1 MTNEVLQIS
10 DLKVSFPSIRKTV
23 KAVRNVSLKLKE
35 GEIVALVGE
44 SGSGKTMTAMAALGL
59 LPDSAR
65 LAGNCSWLGNAMPI
79 AELANSGSIAGK
91 YAAIIFQNP
100 LTALNPFFTVGQ
112 QLKDVALASGKV
124 SAEGMQQALLD
135 SLSRVQL
142 PNPAEALKKYPHQ
155 LSGGQIQRV
164 VIAMALI
171 CQPKVL
177 IADEPTTALDVI
189 VQAQILL
196 LLKQLAQ
203 ETGLAVLL
211 ITHDLGVVSS
221 ICDRVEV
228 MYAGEI
234 VESGSVAQVLQTP
247 AHPYT
252 RKLLATVPDISGGYD
267 SLEYIHGQ
275 VPDLSQPI
283 VGCAF
288 KERCEHRHHSCD
300 QTPPI
305 RHTLDEQRYRCH
317 LNRSE
322 EEVAIQ

>member
-1 MTNEVLQIS
+1 MTDEILQITG
-10 DLKVSFPSIRKTV
+10 LEVSFPSIRKTV
-23 KAVRNVSLKLKE
+23 KAVRNVSLTLAA
-35 GEIVALVGE
+35 GEIVAFVGE

-59 LPDSAR
+59 LPESAR
-65 LAGNCSWLGNAMPI
+65 LAGECRWLGHSMPV
-79 AELANSGSIAGK
+79 AELAKRGSVAGR

-112 QLKDVALASGKV
+112 QLRDVALASGKV
-124 SAEGMQQALLD
+124 AHSEMNETLVA

-142 PNPAEALKKYPHQ
+142 PNPAEVLKKYPHQ

-171 CQPKVL
+171 CQPRVL

-196 LLKQLAQ
+196 LLKELA
-203 ETGLAVLL
+203 EDTGLTVLL

-234 VESGSVAQVLQTP
+234 VESGDVEQVLQRP

-252 RKLLATVPDISGGYD
+252 RKLLATVPDIAGGY
-267 SLEYIHGQ
+267 STLEYIPGQ
-275 VPDLSQPI
+275 VPDLSRPL

-288 KERCEHRHHSCD
+288 KDRCEHRHSACD
-300 QTPPI
+300 KTPPV
-305 RHTLDEQRYRCH
+305 RRGPDEQRYRCH
-317 LNRSE
+317 LNRQE
-322 EEVAIQ
+322 EEVAAL